1 MKQVCMET
9 RLWIDYYLITLVVL
23 SSRVCFGLLDFAW
36 YEPKTPNHQL
46 KAFHRH
52 VSIKFFANESRRVK
66 HTLPQTFI
74 QCSRTV
80 TSNPIL
86 AGLLFSG
93 SVEALA
99 AATRKEKSTLS
110 AAQKGNDCSLLPL
123 SDCRT
128 GCQWHRQCAFVY
140 VPRTSVP
147 NHITHKPQ
155 RGGLVCVCVCF
166 PLCVCVCVCVWAIDW
181 CVIWE

>member
-9 RLWIDYYLITLVVL
+9 RLWIDYYLKALVVL
-23 SSRVCFGLLDFAW
+23 SSRVCYGLLDFAW
-36 YEPKTPNHQL
+36 YETKTPDHHF
-46 KAFHRH
+46 KAFHWH
-52 VSIKFFANESRRVK
+52 LSIKFFTNESRKVK
-66 HTLPQTFI
+66 CTLPQTSI

-80 TSNPIL
+80 TSNPIF
-86 AGLLFSG
+86 AGVLFSG

-99 AATRKEKSTLS
+99 AVTRKEKSALS

-140 VPRTSVP
+140 VLRTSVP
-147 NHITHKPQ
+147 SHITHKPQ
-155 RGGLVCVCVCF
+155 RGGLVCVCF
-166 PLCVCVCVCVWAIDW
+166 PLCARACVYVWAIDW